1 MTITDYLINA
11 VFVVFVL
18 RQARERRVDLRSLLV
33 PLIIVFFVARN
44 YVHSI
49 PTAGNDLVLA
59 GALVSLG
66 LILGV
71 AGGFATRV
79 RRAAGGDVFARVG
92 WIAGALLIAGISA
105 RMIFVFAVN
114 NGAEPAIRSFSI
126 THHIGAA
133 AWPLALVAMA
143 LVEVVARQGTVHLR
157 AHRLHHPGSIV
168 LRSVQVTE
176 GTGGE

>member
-18 RQARERRVDLRSLLV
+18 RQARERRVDLRSFLV

-49 PTAGNDLVLA
+49 PTTGNDLVLVA
-59 GALVSLG
+59 ALFGVGLTLG
-66 LILGV
+66 I
-71 AGGFATRV
+71 AGGFATHI
-79 RRAAGGDVFARVG
+79 RRAPDGDVFARVG
-92 WIAGALLIAGISA
+92 WLAGGLLIAGICA

-114 NGAEPAIRSFSI
+114 DGAGPAIRSFSI
-126 THHIGAA
+126 TNHISAA

-143 LVEVVARQGTVHLR
+143 LVEVVVRQGMVQLR
-157 AHRLHHPGSIV
+157 ARRVRNASLTVGLPA
-168 LRSVQVTE
+168 TAAA
-176 GTGGE
+176 